1 MSTFSPSDGE
11 VVDPKNTVVEWN
23 APGAEQVEVIIEQ
36 DEREDVLDIT
46 LSGSV
51 RRLRVPAQFLVPGLE
66 YKIEILSIGENGN
79 RVISE
84 STFETAE

>member
-1 MSTFSPSDGE
+1 M
-11 VVDPKNTVVEWN
+11 
-23 APGAEQVEVIIEQ
+23 
-36 DEREDVLDIT
+36 LDIT
-46 LSGSV
+46 LSGSE
-51 RRLRVPAQFLVPGLE
+51 RRLRVPAQILVPGQE